1 MDKKKKIISSII
13 GIIVVLLAGYFG
25 IDLTQD
31 SKVPKDSKLMISYM
45 DVGQGDAA
53 YIKVNGNDIL
63 IDAGPRSNSKELLEQ
78 LKAKNIDDFE
88 LVIATHPHEDHIGGM
103 VDVFKEYEVKA
114 FYSPKITHTTKT
126 YENLVKAVELVIATH
141 PHEDHIGG
149 MVDVFKE
156 YEVKAFYSPKITHT
170 TKTYE
175 NLVKAVKDEGLKTK
189 ELKGGMVIDL
199 GEGAKFEVFTPQKSE
214 YEELNDYS
222 PIMKLSFG
230 DTSYLFTGDAE
241 KLAEEEALAKYKTS
255 LDSDV
260 IKFGHHGSS
269 SSSSNAFIE
278 AVSPKY
284 GIISCAKDNK
294 YGHPHRETLDIIKKY
309 NIKTFRTDTDGEIIL
324 TSDGKSINFNK

>member
-1 MDKKKKIISSII
+1 MISSII

-31 SKVPKDSKLMISYM
+31 SKVPKDSELMISYM

-78 LKAKNIDDFE
+78 LKAKNIDDF
-88 LVIATHPHEDHIGGM
+88 
-103 VDVFKEYEVKA
+103 
-114 FYSPKITHTTKT
+114 
-126 YENLVKAVELVIATH
+126 ELVIATH

-324 TSDGKSINFNK
+324 TSDGKSINFN

>member
-31 SKVPKDSKLMISYM
+31 SKVPKDSELMISYM

-78 LKAKNIDDFE
+78 LKAKNIDNF
-88 LVIATHPHEDHIGGM
+88 
-103 VDVFKEYEVKA
+103 
-114 FYSPKITHTTKT
+114 
-126 YENLVKAVELVIATH
+126 ELVIATH

-309 NIKTFRTDTDGEIIL
+309 NIKAFRTDTDGEIIL

>member
-78 LKAKNIDDFE
+78 LKAKNIDDF
-88 LVIATHPHEDHIGGM
+88 
-103 VDVFKEYEVKA
+103 
-114 FYSPKITHTTKT
+114 
-126 YENLVKAVELVIATH
+126 ELVIATH

-324 TSDGKSINFNK
+324 TSDGKSITFN

>member
-25 IDLTQD
+25 IDLTQG
-31 SKVPKDSKLMISYM
+31 SKVTKDSKLMISYM

-78 LKAKNIDDFE
+78 LKAKNIDDF
-88 LVIATHPHEDHIGGM
+88 
-103 VDVFKEYEVKA
+103 
-114 FYSPKITHTTKT
+114 
-126 YENLVKAVELVIATH
+126 ELVIATH

-294 YGHPHRETLDIIKKY
+294 YGHPHSETLDIIKKY

>member
-88 LVIATHPHEDHIGGM
+88 LVIVTHPHEDHIGGM
-103 VDVFKEYEVKA
+103 VDVFKEYEVK
-114 FYSPKITHTTKT
+114 S
-126 YENLVKAVELVIATH
+126 
-141 PHEDHIGG
+141 
-149 MVDVFKE
+149 
-156 YEVKAFYSPKITHT
+156 FYSPKITHT

>member
-31 SKVPKDSKLMISYM
+31 SKVPKDSELMISYM

-78 LKAKNIDDFE
+78 LKAKNIDDF
-88 LVIATHPHEDHIGGM
+88 
-103 VDVFKEYEVKA
+103 
-114 FYSPKITHTTKT
+114 
-126 YENLVKAVELVIATH
+126 ELVIATH

-324 TSDGKSINFNK
+324 TSDGKSINFN

>member
-31 SKVPKDSKLMISYM
+31 SKVPKDSELMISYM

-78 LKAKNIDDFE
+78 LKAKNIDNF
-88 LVIATHPHEDHIGGM
+88 
-103 VDVFKEYEVKA
+103 
-114 FYSPKITHTTKT
+114 
-126 YENLVKAVELVIATH
+126 ELVIATH

-230 DTSYLFTGDAE
+230 ATSYLFTGDAE

-309 NIKTFRTDTDGEIIL
+309 NIKAFRTDTDGEIIL

>member
-31 SKVPKDSKLMISYM
+31 SKVPKDSELMISYM

-126 YENLVKAVELVIATH
+126 YENLVKAV
-141 PHEDHIGG
+141 
-149 MVDVFKE
+149 
-156 YEVKAFYSPKITHT
+156 
-170 TKTYE
+170 
-175 NLVKAVKDEGLKTK
+175 KDEGLKTK

-199 GEGAKFEVFTPQKSE
+199 GEGTKFEVFTPQKSE

-255 LDSDV
+255 LNSDV

>member
-78 LKAKNIDDFE
+78 LKAKNIDDF
-88 LVIATHPHEDHIGGM
+88 
-103 VDVFKEYEVKA
+103 
-114 FYSPKITHTTKT
+114 
-126 YENLVKAVELVIATH
+126 ELVIATH

-324 TSDGKSINFNK
+324 TSDGKSIN

>member
-31 SKVPKDSKLMISYM
+31 SKVPKDSELMISYM

-78 LKAKNIDDFE
+78 LKAKNIDDF
-88 LVIATHPHEDHIGGM
+88 
-103 VDVFKEYEVKA
+103 
-114 FYSPKITHTTKT
+114 
-126 YENLVKAVELVIATH
+126 ELVIATH

-230 DTSYLFTGDAE
+230 DTSYLFTDDAE
-241 KLAEEEALAKYKTS
+241 KLAEEEALAKYKNS

-324 TSDGKSINFNK
+324 TSDGKSINFN

>member
-31 SKVPKDSKLMISYM
+31 SKVPKDSELMISYM
-45 DVGQGDAA
+45 DVGQGDAE

-126 YENLVKAVELVIATH
+126 YENLVKAV
-141 PHEDHIGG
+141 
-149 MVDVFKE
+149 
-156 YEVKAFYSPKITHT
+156 
-170 TKTYE
+170 
-175 NLVKAVKDEGLKTK
+175 KDEGLKTK

-199 GEGAKFEVFTPQKSE
+199 GDGAKFEVFTPQKSE

>member
-31 SKVPKDSKLMISYM
+31 SKVPKDSELMISYM

-126 YENLVKAVELVIATH
+126 YENLVKAV
-141 PHEDHIGG
+141 
-149 MVDVFKE
+149 
-156 YEVKAFYSPKITHT
+156 
-170 TKTYE
+170 
-175 NLVKAVKDEGLKTK
+175 KDEDLKTK
-189 ELKGGMVIDL
+189 ELKSGMVIDL
-199 GEGAKFEVFTPQKSE
+199 GEGAKFEV
-214 YEELNDYS
+214 YS
-222 PIMKLSFG
+222 SKIR
-230 DTSYLFTGDAE
+230 
-241 KLAEEEALAKYKTS
+241 
-255 LDSDV
+255 
-260 IKFGHHGSS
+260 I
-269 SSSSNAFIE
+269 
-278 AVSPKY
+278 
-284 GIISCAKDNK
+284 
-294 YGHPHRETLDIIKKY
+294 
-309 NIKTFRTDTDGEIIL
+309 
-324 TSDGKSINFNK
+324 

>member
-31 SKVPKDSKLMISYM
+31 SKVPKDSELMISYM

-78 LKAKNIDDFE
+78 LKAKNIDDF
-88 LVIATHPHEDHIGGM
+88 
-103 VDVFKEYEVKA
+103 
-114 FYSPKITHTTKT
+114 
-126 YENLVKAVELVIATH
+126 ELVIATH

-284 GIISCAKDNK
+284 GIISCSKDNK

-324 TSDGKSINFNK
+324 TSDGKSINFN

>member
-88 LVIATHPHEDHIGGM
+88 L
-103 VDVFKEYEVKA
+103 F
-114 FYSPKITHTTKT
+114 
-126 YENLVKAVELVIATH
+126 IATH

>member
-31 SKVPKDSKLMISYM
+31 SKAPKDSQLMISYM

-126 YENLVKAVELVIATH
+126 YENLVKAV
-141 PHEDHIGG
+141 
-149 MVDVFKE
+149 
-156 YEVKAFYSPKITHT
+156 
-170 TKTYE
+170 
-175 NLVKAVKDEGLKTK
+175 KDEGLKTK
-189 ELKGGMVIDL
+189 ELKSGMVIDL

-241 KLAEEEALAKYKTS
+241 KLAEEEALTKYKTS

>member
-126 YENLVKAVELVIATH
+126 YENLVKAV
-141 PHEDHIGG
+141 
-149 MVDVFKE
+149 
-156 YEVKAFYSPKITHT
+156 
-170 TKTYE
+170 
-175 NLVKAVKDEGLKTK
+175 KDEGLKTK

-255 LDSDV
+255 LDSNV

>member
-126 YENLVKAVELVIATH
+126 YENLVKAV
-141 PHEDHIGG
+141 
-149 MVDVFKE
+149 
-156 YEVKAFYSPKITHT
+156 
-170 TKTYE
+170 
-175 NLVKAVKDEGLKTK
+175 KDEGLKTK

-241 KLAEEEALAKYKTS
+241 EEVESEVLKNNFPLS
-255 LDSDV
+255 SDV
-260 IKFGHHGSS
+260 LKAGHHGSS
-269 SSSSNAFIE
+269 TSTSASFLNAVNPSICVIS
-278 AVSPKY
+278 A
-284 GIISCAKDNK
+284 GINNNYNHPNPTTLKKLQKNKCIIYRTDKLGDILLISD
-294 YGHPHRETLDIIKKY
+294 GTTIKK
-309 NIKTFRTDTDGEIIL
+309 K
-324 TSDGKSINFNK
+324 

>member
-31 SKVPKDSKLMISYM
+31 SKVPKDSELMISYM

-78 LKAKNIDDFE
+78 LKAKNIDDF
-88 LVIATHPHEDHIGGM
+88 
-103 VDVFKEYEVKA
+103 
-114 FYSPKITHTTKT
+114 
-126 YENLVKAVELVIATH
+126 ELVIATH

-241 KLAEEEALAKYKTS
+241 KLAEEEALAKYKNS

-324 TSDGKSINFNK
+324 TSDGKSINFYT

>member
-126 YENLVKAVELVIATH
+126 YENLVKAV
-141 PHEDHIGG
+141 
-149 MVDVFKE
+149 
-156 YEVKAFYSPKITHT
+156 
-170 TKTYE
+170 
-175 NLVKAVKDEGLKTK
+175 KDEGLKTK

-241 KLAEEEALAKYKTS
+241 KLAEEEALSKYKTS

>member
-45 DVGQGDAA
+45 DVGQGDAE

-78 LKAKNIDDFE
+78 LKAKNIDDF
-88 LVIATHPHEDHIGGM
+88 
-103 VDVFKEYEVKA
+103 
-114 FYSPKITHTTKT
+114 
-126 YENLVKAVELVIATH
+126 ELVIATH

>member
-13 GIIVVLLAGYFG
+13 GIIVVLVGGYFG
-25 IDLTQD
+25 IDLTQS
-31 SKVPKDSKLMISYM
+31 SKSPNDENLMISYM

-103 VDVFKEYEVKA
+103 VDVFKEYNVKN
-114 FYSPKITHTTKT
+114 FYSPK
-126 YENLVKAVELVIATH
+126 V
-141 PHEDHIGG
+141 
-149 MVDVFKE
+149 
-156 YEVKAFYSPKITHT
+156 THT

-175 NLVKAVKDEGLKTK
+175 NLVKAVKDEGLKIN

-199 GEGAKFEVFTPQKSE
+199 GDGADFEVFTPQNSN

-222 PIMKLSFG
+222 PIMKLNFG
-230 DTSYLFTGDAE
+230 ETSYLFTGDAE
-241 KLAEEEALAKYKTS
+241 KLAENEALAKYKDS

-269 SSSSNAFIE
+269 SSSSPAFIE
-278 AVSPKY
+278 AVSPEY
-284 GIISCAKDNK
+284 GIISCEKGNK
-294 YGHPHRETLDIIKKY
+294 YGHPHKETLDIIKKY

-324 TSDGKSINFNK
+324 TSDGKKIEFNK

>member
-31 SKVPKDSKLMISYM
+31 SKVPKDSELMISYM

-78 LKAKNIDDFE
+78 LKAKNIDDF
-88 LVIATHPHEDHIGGM
+88 
-103 VDVFKEYEVKA
+103 
-114 FYSPKITHTTKT
+114 
-126 YENLVKAVELVIATH
+126 ELVIATH

-241 KLAEEEALAKYKTS
+241 KLAEEEALAKYKNS

>member
-13 GIIVVLLAGYFG
+13 GIIVVLLGGYFG
-25 IDLTQD
+25 IDLTQG
-31 SKVPKDSKLMISYM
+31 SKVPKDSELMISYM

-63 IDAGPRSNSKELLEQ
+63 IDAGPRSNCKELLEQ
-78 LKAKNIDDFE
+78 LKAKNIDDF
-88 LVIATHPHEDHIGGM
+88 
-103 VDVFKEYEVKA
+103 
-114 FYSPKITHTTKT
+114 
-126 YENLVKAVELVIATH
+126 ELVIATH

-214 YEELNDYS
+214 YEELNHYS

-324 TSDGKSINFNK
+324 TSDGKLINFNK

>member
-31 SKVPKDSKLMISYM
+31 SKVPKDSELMISYM

-126 YENLVKAVELVIATH
+126 YENLVKAV
-141 PHEDHIGG
+141 
-149 MVDVFKE
+149 
-156 YEVKAFYSPKITHT
+156 
-170 TKTYE
+170 
-175 NLVKAVKDEGLKTK
+175 KDEGLKTK

-199 GEGAKFEVFTPQKSE
+199 GEVAKFEVFTPQKSE

-241 KLAEEEALAKYKTS
+241 KLAEEEALAKYKNS

-324 TSDGKSINFNK
+324 TSDGKSINFN

>member
-1 MDKKKKIISSII
+1 MNKKKKIISSII

-31 SKVPKDSKLMISYM
+31 SKVPKDSELMISYM

-78 LKAKNIDDFE
+78 LKAKNIDDF
-88 LVIATHPHEDHIGGM
+88 
-103 VDVFKEYEVKA
+103 
-114 FYSPKITHTTKT
+114 
-126 YENLVKAVELVIATH
+126 ELVIATH

-324 TSDGKSINFNK
+324 TSDGKSITFNK

>member
-31 SKVPKDSKLMISYM
+31 SKVPKDSELMISYM

-126 YENLVKAVELVIATH
+126 YENLVKAV
-141 PHEDHIGG
+141 
-149 MVDVFKE
+149 
-156 YEVKAFYSPKITHT
+156 
-170 TKTYE
+170 
-175 NLVKAVKDEGLKTK
+175 KDEGLKTK
-189 ELKGGMVIDL
+189 ELKGGMVINL

-324 TSDGKSINFNK
+324 TSDGKSINFN

>member
-126 YENLVKAVELVIATH
+126 YENLVKAV
-141 PHEDHIGG
+141 
-149 MVDVFKE
+149 
-156 YEVKAFYSPKITHT
+156 
-170 TKTYE
+170 
-175 NLVKAVKDEGLKTK
+175 KDEGLKTK

-241 KLAEEEALAKYKTS
+241 KLAEEEALAKSKTS

>member
-63 IDAGPRSNSKELLEQ
+63 IDTGPRSNSKELLEQ
-78 LKAKNIDDFE
+78 LKAKNIDDF
-88 LVIATHPHEDHIGGM
+88 
-103 VDVFKEYEVKA
+103 
-114 FYSPKITHTTKT
+114 
-126 YENLVKAVELVIATH
+126 ELVIATH

>member
-31 SKVPKDSKLMISYM
+31 SKVPKDSELMISYM

-78 LKAKNIDDFE
+78 LKAKNIDDF
-88 LVIATHPHEDHIGGM
+88 
-103 VDVFKEYEVKA
+103 
-114 FYSPKITHTTKT
+114 
-126 YENLVKAVELVIATH
+126 ELVIATH

-241 KLAEEEALAKYKTS
+241 KLAEEEALVKYKNS

-309 NIKTFRTDTDGEIIL
+309 NIKAFRTDTDGEIIL

>member
-31 SKVPKDSKLMISYM
+31 SKVPKDSELMISYM

-78 LKAKNIDDFE
+78 LKAKNIDNF
-88 LVIATHPHEDHIGGM
+88 
-103 VDVFKEYEVKA
+103 
-114 FYSPKITHTTKT
+114 
-126 YENLVKAVELVIATH
+126 ELVIATH

-230 DTSYLFTGDAE
+230 ATSYLFTGDAE

-324 TSDGKSINFNK
+324 TSDGKSINFN

>member
-78 LKAKNIDDFE
+78 LKAKNIDDF
-88 LVIATHPHEDHIGGM
+88 
-103 VDVFKEYEVKA
+103 
-114 FYSPKITHTTKT
+114 
-126 YENLVKAVELVIATH
+126 ELVIATH

-324 TSDGKSINFNK
+324 TSDGKSINFN

>member
-31 SKVPKDSKLMISYM
+31 SKVPKDSELMISYM

-126 YENLVKAVELVIATH
+126 YENLVKAV
-141 PHEDHIGG
+141 
-149 MVDVFKE
+149 
-156 YEVKAFYSPKITHT
+156 
-170 TKTYE
+170 
-175 NLVKAVKDEGLKTK
+175 KDEGLKTK

-199 GEGAKFEVFTPQKSE
+199 GEVAKFEVFTPQKSE

-241 KLAEEEALAKYKTS
+241 KLAEEEALAKYKNS

-324 TSDGKSINFNK
+324 TSDGKSITFNK

>member
-31 SKVPKDSKLMISYM
+31 SKVPKDSELMISYM

-78 LKAKNIDDFE
+78 LKAKNIDDF
-88 LVIATHPHEDHIGGM
+88 
-103 VDVFKEYEVKA
+103 
-114 FYSPKITHTTKT
+114 
-126 YENLVKAVELVIATH
+126 ELVIATH

-255 LDSDV
+255 LNSDV

-324 TSDGKSINFNK
+324 TSDGKSINFN

>member
-31 SKVPKDSKLMISYM
+31 SKVPKDSELMISYM

-78 LKAKNIDDFE
+78 LKAKNIDDF
-88 LVIATHPHEDHIGGM
+88 
-103 VDVFKEYEVKA
+103 
-114 FYSPKITHTTKT
+114 
-126 YENLVKAVELVIATH
+126 ELVIATH

-230 DTSYLFTGDAE
+230 DTSYLFTGDAQ
-241 KLAEEEALAKYKTS
+241 KLAEEEALAKYKNS

>member
-126 YENLVKAVELVIATH
+126 YENLVKAV
-141 PHEDHIGG
+141 
-149 MVDVFKE
+149 
-156 YEVKAFYSPKITHT
+156 
-170 TKTYE
+170 
-175 NLVKAVKDEGLKTK
+175 KDEGLKTK

-199 GEGAKFEVFTPQKSE
+199 GEEAKFEVFTPQKSE
-214 YEELNDYS
+214 YEELNEYS

-324 TSDGKSINFNK
+324 TSDGKSINFN

>member
-13 GIIVVLLAGYFG
+13 GIIIVLLAGYFG

-31 SKVPKDSKLMISYM
+31 SKVPKDSELMISYM

-126 YENLVKAVELVIATH
+126 YENLVKAV
-141 PHEDHIGG
+141 
-149 MVDVFKE
+149 
-156 YEVKAFYSPKITHT
+156 
-170 TKTYE
+170 
-175 NLVKAVKDEGLKTK
+175 KDEGLKTK

-199 GEGAKFEVFTPQKSE
+199 GEGAKFDVFTPQKSE

-294 YGHPHRETLDIIKKY
+294 YGHPHSETLDIIKKY

-324 TSDGKSINFNK
+324 TSDGKSINFN

>member
-88 LVIATHPHEDHIGGM
+88 LVIATQ
-103 VDVFKEYEVKA
+103 
-114 FYSPKITHTTKT
+114 
-126 YENLVKAVELVIATH
+126 

-175 NLVKAVKDEGLKTK
+175 NLVKAVKNEGLKTK

-324 TSDGKSINFNK
+324 TSDGKSINFN

>member
-1 MDKKKKIISSII
+1 MEKKKKIISSII

-78 LKAKNIDDFE
+78 LKAKNIDDF
-88 LVIATHPHEDHIGGM
+88 
-103 VDVFKEYEVKA
+103 
-114 FYSPKITHTTKT
+114 
-126 YENLVKAVELVIATH
+126 ELVIATH

>member
-78 LKAKNIDDFE
+78 LKAKNIDDF
-88 LVIATHPHEDHIGGM
+88 
-103 VDVFKEYEVKA
+103 
-114 FYSPKITHTTKT
+114 
-126 YENLVKAVELVIATH
+126 ELVIATH

-284 GIISCAKDNK
+284 GIISCTKDNK